1 MAQGGPIES
10 LVYDGRRFPVDGE
23 ADSERI
29 LSGKS
34 NEAKPNGDGT
44 SRVVQSSVIGALNTV
59 PLVIDDARGDQEF
72 LSERQKEGVPKDTT
86 VTYASGFIYSGSMVI
101 TEPIAASSKEST
113 ADVSFAGTLT
123 QQS

>member
-23 ADSERI
+23 ADIERI
-29 LSGKS
+29 LGGKS

-44 SRVVQSSVIGALNTV
+44 SRVVQSAVVAMLNTV

-72 LSERQKEGVPKDTT
+72 LANLQDAGVPKDTT
-86 VTYASGFIYSGSMVI
+86 VTLASGVIYSGSMVI
-101 TEPIAASSKEST
+101 TEPIAVSSKEST

>member
-23 ADSERI
+23 ADVERI
-29 LSGKS
+29 LGGKS
-34 NEAKPNGDGT
+34 NEGKPNGDGT
-44 SRVVQSSVIGALNTV
+44 FRVVQSSVIGALNSV
-59 PLVIDDARGDQEF
+59 PLVIDDSRGDQEF
-72 LSERQKEGVPKDTT
+72 LVDLQKTGVPKDMT
-86 VTYASGFIYSGSMVI
+86 VTLASGYIYSGSMVI
-101 TEPIAASSKEST
+101 TEPIPVSSKEST